1 MAKPAI
7 PLPRL
12 LRGGSAMVRNV
23 KPSHA
28 TDSLVLK
35 PNYFVVTVQEEGC
48 PTFFYYPC
56 RVVEMS
62 GGRVRITRYPP
73 VALPGI
79 LMLSRKRV
87 YLVDKADYQRG
98 VLGENRR
105 VKDIQAFF
113 NFVSEKYGTPDQEAA
128 AAAVQYPYAADV
140 DLPDSQQDFILR
152 YLSGTEEFWRI

>member
-12 LRGGSAMVRNV
+12 LRGGSALVRNV

-35 PNYFVVTVQEEGC
+35 PNYYVVTVQENGC
-48 PTFFYYPC
+48 PTFYYYP
-56 RVVEMS
+56 VKVADMP
-62 GGRVRITRYPP
+62 GGRIRIVRYPT

-79 LMLSRKRV
+79 LMLSRKRI
-87 YLVDKADYQRG
+87 YLVNREDYQRG
-98 VLGENRR
+98 VLGENHR
-105 VKDIQAFF
+105 VKDIVAFL
-113 NFVSEKYGTPDQEAA
+113 NFVSEKYGTQDQAA
-128 AAAVQYPYAADV
+128 AEAAVQYPYAADV

-152 YLSGTEEFWRI
+152 YLSGTEEFWKI

>member
-12 LRGGSAMVRNV
+12 LRGGSALVRNV

-48 PTFFYYPC
+48 QTFFYYPC

>member
-1 MAKPAI
+1 
-7 PLPRL
+7 
-12 LRGGSAMVRNV
+12 MVRNV

-35 PNYFVVTVQEEGC
+35 PNYYVVTIQEDGC

-140 DLPDSQQDFILR
+140 VLPDSQLDFILR
-152 YLSGTEEFWRI
+152 YLSVTEGFWRI